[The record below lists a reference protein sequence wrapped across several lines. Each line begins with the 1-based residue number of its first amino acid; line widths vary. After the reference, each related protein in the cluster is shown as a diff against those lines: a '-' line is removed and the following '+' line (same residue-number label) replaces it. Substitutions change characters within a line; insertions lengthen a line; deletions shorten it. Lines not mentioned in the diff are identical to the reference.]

1 MFVNKNRG
9 LVCCGAFIIWGLL
22 FFSSSAWVWAQK
34 RKQIKKQG
42 RIQQLEYQ
50 LIYLE
55 KQVNITEALL
65 EQTRTIQ
72 KKSFNELNL
81 LKQQIQLRTELLAQL
96 NAQIGH
102 IDNDIARLSELQ
114 KAFERDILTFQL
126 NYGKAAYLSYK
137 VQSELSV
144 LIWVFGS
151 RSFKQAYE
159 RIMYFRE
166 FSKFRKNQIFLIK
179 RTKKYILQKKKEQQ
193 EKRQAKEILLNK
205 RIIEKKKLD
214 SSKEEKDKLYEEL
227 KSTEIN
233 YQSKIKSYRQDL
245 AKIREKIKELVLESQ
260 KDVENSHKSDKLS
273 AIFANNRGKLPWPI
287 PMQEGII
294 TGYFGKNITEA
305 GNEIINDGIY
315 ISTRKGQQVRAVF
328 NGKVS
333 LVSKVPFYGTVVIIQ
348 HGNYRTV
355 YANLE
360 NVTLSKGD
368 EVNLLQNIGNIKT
381 NPNTGETQLYF
392 QIYRDFN
399 PVNPL
404 YWISNK
410 N

>member
-1 MFVNKNRG
+1 MFVNRSWG
-9 LVCCGAFIIWGLL
+9 AAFCGAFVL
-22 FFSSSAWVWAQK
+22 FFVLSLSNYGCVWAQK
-34 RKQIKKQG
+34 RKQIKKQS
-42 RIQQLEYQ
+42 RMQQLEYQ
-50 LIYLE
+50 LLHLE
-55 KQVNITEALL
+55 KQLNITEALL

-81 LKQQIQLRTELLAQL
+81 LKQQIELRAELLSQL
-96 NAQIGH
+96 GVQIVH
-102 IDNDIARLSELQ
+102 IDNDISRLTELQ
-114 KAFERDILTFQL
+114 KAFEKDILTFQV

-144 LIWVFGS
+144 LIWIFGS
-151 RSFKQAYE
+151 QSFKQAYE

-179 RTKKYILQKKKEQQ
+179 RTKKYILEKKKEQQ
-193 EKRQAKEILLNK
+193 EKKQAKELLLNK
-205 RIIEKKKLD
+205 RLVEKKKLD

-227 KSTEIN
+227 KNTEIN
-233 YQSKIKSYRQDL
+233 YQSKIKNYRQDL

-260 KDVENSHKSDKLS
+260 RDAENSQKSDKLS

-287 PMQEGII
+287 PMQDGIV
-294 TGYFGKNITEA
+294 TGQFGKNITEA

-333 LVSKVPFYGTVVIIQ
+333 LVSKVPFYGMVVIIQ

-368 EVNLLQNIGNIKT
+368 EVNILQNIGNIKT
-381 NPNTGETQLYF
+381 NFNTGETQLYF

-399 PVNPL
+399 PINPL

>member
-1 MFVNKNRG
+1 MFVNRSWR
-9 LVCCGAFIIWGLL
+9 LASCGALIIWGLL
-22 FFSSSAWVWAQK
+22 FFSSCSSVWAQK
-34 RKQIKKQG
+34 RKQIKTQS
-42 RIQQLEYQ
+42 RMRQLEYQ
-50 LIYLE
+50 LIHLE
-55 KQVNITEALL
+55 KQVNTTEALL

-72 KKSFNELNL
+72 RKSFNELNL
-81 LKQQIQLRTELLAQL
+81 LKQQIELRTELLAQL

-114 KAFERDILTFQL
+114 KAFEKDILSFQL

-151 RSFKQAYE
+151 QSFKQAYE

-193 EKRQAKEILLNK
+193 EKRQAKETLLNK

-233 YQSKIKSYRQDL
+233 YQNKIKNYRQDL

-260 KDVENSHKSDKLS
+260 RDDESSQKSDKLS

-287 PMQEGII
+287 PMQEGIV

-315 ISTRKGQQVRAVF
+315 ISTRKGQPVRAVF

-360 NVTLSKGD
+360 NVTLNKGD
-368 EVNLLQNIGNIKT
+368 EVNVLQNIGHVKT
-381 NPNTGETQLYF
+381 NSNTGETQLYF

-404 YWISNK
+404 YWISHK